1 MKKTRIALS
10 LLALMATAA
19 SASVGITWKTSYGAY
34 THDSPDVVGYDY
46 PLVDNYSVTWQLIYA
61 GANNVA
67 DPINLGN
74 PGWVSGDDEV
84 WATRTVPLGGGFAE
98 DGTGWDEWLRQTH
111 GTAVYQDLE
120 WTGPGNYVFQRVY
133 EGPPEPASWVYQSE
147 LLEFS
152 QSYVP
157 GNETDLFEIGG
168 IHNGFQPNQQIGGA
182 PIPEPATLSLL
193 GLGALALIRR
203 KRS

>member
-1 MKKTRIALS
+1 MS

-19 SASVGITWKTSYGAY
+19 SASVGITWAVIYGAY
-34 THDSPDVVGYDY
+34 THDSPDLVNYDY
-46 PLVDNYSVTWQLIYA
+46 PLLDSYAVTWQLIYA
-61 GANNVA
+61 GANNMA

-84 WATRTVPLGGGFAE
+84 WATRTIPQGGGIAPE
-98 DGTGWDEWLRQTH
+98 DGTEWNVWLTQKNQ
-111 GTAVYQDLE
+111 ADVVYQDLE

-147 LLEFS
+147 LFEFS
-152 QSYVP
+152 QSYAP
-157 GNETDLFEIGG
+157 GYEPDLFEIGG
-168 IHNGFQPNQQIGGA
+168 INNGFQPNQQIGGA